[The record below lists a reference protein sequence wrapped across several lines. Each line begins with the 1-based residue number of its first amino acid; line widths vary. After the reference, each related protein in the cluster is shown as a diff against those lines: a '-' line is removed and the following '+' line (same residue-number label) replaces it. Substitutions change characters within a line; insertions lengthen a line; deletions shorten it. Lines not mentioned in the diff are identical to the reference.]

1 MGALVRTAEPAAEP
15 VTLAEGK
22 LHERVD
28 HAADDALITSLLLAA
43 RRWVEGYTSR
53 GLITQTWRWE
63 LDAFPRRGYLLVP
76 LAPVLAVTEIRTIDA
91 DGVEA
96 VYGADQYLVDRSSE
110 PARIV
115 LKSGASWPTATLQR
129 AGGVRIALSIGY
141 GAAAGDVPEQIKLAI
156 KMLMGT
162 WYNHRETVS
171 HEDLKHVPDGLASLL
186 GEYAAWNAYGHASVS
201 QENAS

>member
-1 MGALVRTAEPAAEP
+1 MGALVRTAEPAVET

-63 LDAFPRRGYLLVP
+63 LDAFPRRSYLLVP
-76 LAPVLAVTEIRTIDA
+76 LAPLLAVTEIRTVDE
-91 DGVEA
+91 DGTEA
-96 VYGADQYLVDRSSE
+96 VFDAAEYLVDKSSE

-115 LKSGASWPTATLQR
+115 LKSGSSWPAVTLQR
-129 AGGVRIALSIGY
+129 AGGVRITMSIGY
-141 GAAAGDVPEQIKLAI
+141 GADATAVPEQIKLAV

-171 HEDLKHVPDGLASLL
+171 IEDLKHVPDGLAALL

-201 QENAS
+201 QENA